1 MHHTPQKLLVCC
13 PEVCT
18 PMCHTRIDLITA
30 GRTPVAQPFRPVI
43 CVLGLVPGRLAVGPG
58 GAVRGQPGYSYAPP
72 PAPLGIVC
80 CLYFQLRRGENMF
93 LVVMYPAEHRHHR
106 GSSHSTALSGT
117 ARNHP
122 AHLTGCR
129 PSFTL
134 FHLGLARPCGC
145 CFRLRCLLTPHLP
158 GIPSK
163 TLGAP

>member
-1 MHHTPQKLLVCC
+1 MSHKNRPDNSWEDSSG
-13 PEVCT
+13 PAF
-18 PMCHTRIDLITA
+18 PSCHLCA
-30 GRTPVAQPFRPVI
+30 RP
-43 CVLGLVPGRLAVGPG
+43 CAWPPGRRSR
-58 GAVRGQPGYSYAPP
+58 GAVKGQPGYSYAPP
-72 PAPLGIVC
+72 APLGTVC

-93 LVVMYPAEHRHHR
+93 LVVVYPAEHRHHR

-129 PSFTL
+129 LSFSL